1 MRPSARLKAYLAL
14 AAVCFFWGT
23 TYLAIR
29 MALESFPPALLTAA
43 RFIISGSVLLAIAKA
58 RNAYLPRGREL
69 LTAALSGVLI
79 LGIGNGCLAFAELL
93 IPSGLAS
100 LFITLSPFWLVGM
113 EALLPGGERLHAPT
127 IFGMLV
133 GFAGVALL
141 VAPETASHGI
151 DKPTLIGFAILQT
164 GIIAWSLGSIYQRR
178 QHAPTHP
185 IVIGA
190 IQQMA
195 AGLAFVPVTLLLR
208 QYSFIWT
215 PRGAAALLYLVVFGS
230 IVGYSAYNYALD
242 KFPVAIVSIYPY
254 FNAIVAV
261 TLGWL
266 FYREPFGPR
275 EAIAMI
281 VIFAGVTLVKWH
293 SRRLTGARLQPETT

>member
-1 MRPSARLKAYLAL
+1 
-14 AAVCFFWGT
+14 
-23 TYLAIR
+23 
-29 MALESFPPALLTAA
+29 MALESFPPALLTAV
-43 RFIISGSVLLAIAKA
+43 RFTISGSILLAIAKA
-58 RNAYLPRGREL
+58 RRAYIPHGREL

-113 EALLPGGERLHAPT
+113 EALLPGGERLHGPT

-141 VAPETASHGI
+141 VAPEIAGHSV

-164 GIIAWSLGSIYQRR
+164 GTIAWSLGSIYQRR
-178 QHAPTHP
+178 QQAPTHP
-185 IVIGA
+185 IVTGA
-190 IQQMA
+190 VQQLA
-195 AGLAFVPVTLLLR
+195 AGLVFVPVTLLLR
-208 QYSFIWT
+208 QHSMVWT
-215 PRGAAALLYLVVFGS
+215 PRGAAAVVYLVIFGS
-230 IVGYSAYNYALD
+230 IIGYSSYAYALD
-242 KFPVAIVSIYPY
+242 KLPVAIVSIYPY
-254 FNAIVAV
+254 CNAVVAV

-266 FYREPFGPR
+266 FYREPFGAR

-293 SRRLTGARLQPETT
+293 SRRMTSARLQPETT